1 MRCSSVLTVAGK
13 LRVQREHLTGLLVF
27 THRSSV
33 SGLASSGSYGRA
45 HAVSEVEVRTS
56 VEVDVAS

>member
-1 MRCSSVLTVAGK
+1 VAGK